1 MHYAEAQSAESTKD
15 FIHKCRIAHKELKE
29 SRMNLR
35 IQSLSNLADLKN
47 ESVEWLIN
55 ECEQL
60 IRILGKIIANK
71 KVKLQANHPDSE
83 S

>member
-1 MHYAEAQSAESTKD
+1 
-15 FIHKCRIAHKELKE
+15 
-29 SRMNLR
+29 MNLR